1 MLLIFGQK
9 VRQFYSPKPKK
20 DIPSNI
26 HTLHSTGYKE
36 RQKADEGEEFLNERL
51 QMWIDI
57 VEKSMAKFN
66 GKFAFGNKPSYCDFE
81 MLNSFRVLEYCYGK
95 KTLNQYYTPG
105 IERYLKNVLELPQIV
120 NYFNNTPQGKETVL
134 YPGVDY
140 GSSKRARL

>member
-1 MLLIFGQK
+1 MVDDSGGIEKLEQLQEHENTEIYSKAIKLLETYFGG
-9 VRQFYSPKPKK
+9 SE
-20 DIPSNI
+20 DDCENLIPI
-26 HTLHSTGYKE
+26 
-36 RQKADEGEEFLNERL
+36 ADG
-51 QMWIDI
+51 
-57 VEKSMAKFN
+57 N

>member
-134 YPGVDY
+134 YPGV
-140 GSSKRARL
+140 

>member
-9 VRQFYSPKPKK
+9 VRQFYSPKSKK

-57 VEKSMAKFN
+57 VEHYIVQCNHHRYFCNDSPDVVKSQFLIL
-66 GKFAFGNKPSYCDFE
+66 S
-81 MLNSFRVLEYCYGK
+81 L
-95 KTLNQYYTPG
+95 
-105 IERYLKNVLELPQIV
+105 
-120 NYFNNTPQGKETVL
+120 
-134 YPGVDY
+134 
-140 GSSKRARL
+140 